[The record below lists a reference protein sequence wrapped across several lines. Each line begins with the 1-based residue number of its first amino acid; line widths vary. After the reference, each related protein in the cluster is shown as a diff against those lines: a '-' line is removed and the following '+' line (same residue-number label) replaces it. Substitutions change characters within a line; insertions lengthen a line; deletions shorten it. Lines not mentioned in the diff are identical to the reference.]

1 MSVPPAGL
9 SAPAIGLTRR
19 GLRLAWFTIGYNVV
33 EGLVAVAAGVLA
45 GLVSLVGFGIDSGI
59 ESMSAVLVAMRLG
72 YGSLAPV
79 LGVGFDMD
87 YLTKLAPY
95 FLAGGVLQ
103 CFKRRIGM
111 HGRLALV
118 SAGAFVGLVL
128 VSPSW
133 GGQLGSLFAA
143 YVLLYLGHVLPS
155 PEWVRVHDVSY
166 GMYIYGFPVQQL
178 IMTFLPGVGFW
189 GLTFLAL
196 ALTAPLAAASWFLL
210 ESPIINRARASLAVE
225 HASPVPAVPRKGEAP
240 TGG

>member
-1 MSVPPAGL
+1 MVGL
-9 SAPAIGLTRR
+9 
-19 GLRLAWFTIGYNVV
+19 W
-33 EGLVAVAAGVLA
+33 
-45 GLVSLVGFGIDSGI
+45 
-59 ESMSAVLVAMRLG
+59 AVLVAMRLG

-111 HGRLALV
+111 HGGLALV